1 MSIEDA
7 FPSLREAGYR
17 VTSPASSV
25 YNCIA
30 WAAQEDG
37 RWWWPD
43 PRGFYYWPQGLPRT
57 DALESF
63 VEAFRLLGFVSCGEA
78 AEVEAAYERV
88 ALYGREGRV
97 KHAARQLPDGRWTS
111 KLGQNVDVEHSLEA
125 LAGGV
130 YGNVMGILRRRSQA
144 SD

>member
-1 MSIEDA
+1 MSIENA

-30 WAAQEDG
+30 WAAEEDG

-43 PRGFYYWPQGLPRT
+43 PRGFYYWPQDVPRT

-63 VEAFRLLGFVSCGEA
+63 IHAFGVLGFVSCGEA
-78 AEVEAAYERV
+78 AEVEAEHEKV
-88 ALYGREGRV
+88 ALYGKEGRV

-111 KLGQNVDVEHSLEA
+111 KLGQNIDIEHSLEA
-125 LAGGV
+125 LTGRIHGSVIA
-130 YGNVMGILRRRSQA
+130 ILRRRRQA
-144 SD
+144 ST